1 MLGAHRR
8 GAEDRTHRPDGMP
21 EGWGRP
27 SSAPSAGPVR
37 QGCDARGSVTRQS
50 GVTGLDSSTL
60 PRGLLI
66 WGISASTGSMGGT
79 AGRESSPSH
88 QRCAGRDVGNRDG
101 HLGNASDEAVVGAA
115 PQGVVAGPPT
125 TGCRQNWGSC
135 RRDLVPDAG
144 PQAGSAPVRLA
155 SPSVPLVDDGQR
167 TVSVQA
173 TFLAHGAEHESLEAT
188 KAPRADDEQL
198 RSFAGLDERVCR

>member
-1 MLGAHRR
+1 MPKTALTDRMGCLKGGADLRPLPLR
-8 GAEDRTHRPDGMP
+8 DRFVKAATL
-21 EGWGRP
+21 EGP
-27 SSAPSAGPVR
+27 SR
-37 QGCDARGSVTRQS
+37 DNRGSLV
-50 GVTGLDSSTL
+50 STAPHCL
-60 PRGLLI
+60 GGLLI